1 MTRPTCIQRWK
12 NLCEPKTAHDPPHAE
27 YNASIGERMGDAFV
41 SRANSMDAK
50 SFASLTSIEVLKSR
64 SRATSGTSPF
74 SDSSFV
80 QEVARVVR
88 AAFKTS
94 R

>member
-1 MTRPTCIQRWK
+1 MHSSLAPIRWMQG
-12 NLCEPKTAHDPPHAE
+12 HSPH
-27 YNASIGERMGDAFV
+27 
-41 SRANSMDAK
+41 
-50 SFASLTSIEVLKSR
+50 LTSIEVLKSR

-74 SDSSFV
+74 SDSSFA
-80 QEVARVVR
+80 QEVARVVT